1 MANDEQNAI
10 SNTIPRNPNIKREKE
25 SIQNNATELIKG
37 REMSS
42 ML

>member
-10 SNTIPRNPNIKREKE
+10 SNTIPRNPNIKRGKD
-25 SIQNNATELIKG
+25 SIQNNATVLIKG
-37 REMSS
+37 REMPS